1 MRHARNAKIAR
12 PPMDR
17 LRDYVHFAQRNQTN
31 SLIELNNSDR
41 SGNSITPRRVPSRTR
56 IEMKLFS
63 ILVVTCALCQTAIAQ
78 TPNCKAVT
86 DPAARLACYDKGT
99 PPAAAPPAARAA
111 VRTSPAPRADSSKYI
126 DTISA
131 EDAIMNERIKGICRG
146 C

>member
-1 MRHARNAKIAR
+1 MRKSPG

-17 LRDYVHFAQRNQTN
+17 LRDYVHFAQRNRTN

-41 SGNSITPRRVPSRTR
+41 PGNTFMPRRVPSPAR
-56 IEMKLFS
+56 IEMRLLS
-63 ILVVTCALCQTAIAQ
+63 TLVVTCALCQTAIAQ
-78 TPNCKAVT
+78 TPDCKSIA
-86 DPAARLACYDKGT
+86 DSSARLACYDKGM
-99 PPAAAPPAARAA
+99 PASTAARPAGRAA
-111 VRTSPAPRADSSKYI
+111 PAPRTDNSKYI